1 MSFEDLAQVV
11 EAQEWERNNQPCAPR
26 ALFEPDDDGY
36 GPEFCAV
43 EECSEQM
50 PALRRA
56 MGKHLCTECAA
67 LAERRRK
74 LFAA

>member
-11 EAQEWERNNQPCAPR
+11 EAQEWERNNAPRAPR
-26 ALFEPDDDGY
+26 ALYEPDDDGY

-43 EECSEQM
+43 EECGADM
-50 PALRRA
+50 PPLRRA

-67 LAERRRK
+67 LAEKRRRQ
-74 LFAA
+74 FA